1 MHLDL
6 SDAETAALTKEL
18 DDIAGNDRYPS
29 WERRREQP
37 QRRGA
42 DAIMSAAC

>member
-18 DDIAGNDRYPS
+18 DDIAGNDRYPVI
-29 WERRREQP
+29 RL
-37 QRRGA
+37 G
-42 DAIMSAAC
+42 SAAASSHSEEGPTQL